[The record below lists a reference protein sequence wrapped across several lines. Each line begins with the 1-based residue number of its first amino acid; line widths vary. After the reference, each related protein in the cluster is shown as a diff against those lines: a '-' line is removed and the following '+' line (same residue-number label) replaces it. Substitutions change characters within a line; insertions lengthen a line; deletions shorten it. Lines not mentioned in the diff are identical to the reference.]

1 MAFECVVQSAEVV
14 LQSPDALLPRSPTEV
29 TDAPEQL
36 SENRRLLLGQPR
48 FEVLQHFLRRG
59 LPVHAGLK
67 GYEVAQIH
75 QQFVMLSGR
84 SWGGAGSWS
93 STRAVLLLLLLLF
106 RSFSLA
112 GGQAEVIT
120 VSHLGQKG
128 GGGEWC
134 RV

>member
-1 MAFECVVQSAEVV
+1 MAIECVVQSAEVFF
-14 LQSPDALLPRSPTEV
+14 QSPDALLPRSPTEV

-36 SENRRLLLGQPR
+36 SENRRLLLCQPR
-48 FEVLQHFLRRG
+48 LEVLQHFLRRG

-67 GYEVAQIH
+67 GHEVAQIH
-75 QQFVMLSGR
+75 QQFVVLSGR
-84 SWGGAGSWS
+84 SRGGAGSWS
-93 STRAVLLLLLLLF
+93 SSRAVLLLLLMF
-106 RSFSLA
+106 CSFSLA

>member
-1 MAFECVVQSAEVV
+1 MAFECVVQSAEVF
-14 LQSPDALLPRSPTEV
+14 LQSPDALLPGSPPEV
-29 TDAPEQL
+29 ADAPEQL
-36 SENRRLLLGQPR
+36 SEDRRLLLGQSR

-75 QQFVMLSGR
+75 QQFVVFGGR
-84 SWGGAGSWS
+84 SRGGAGSWS
-93 STRAVLLLLLLLF
+93 STRAVLLLLLLLC
-106 RSFSLA
+106 SFSLA